1 MAGPTP
7 TESSLDTRAAPAAP
21 PSKPPGAS
29 ESRGPQK
36 TKGPMQS
43 RARGQVGKPSVTGND
58 GEHMAFHSARKGL
71 EYTLLMRTSLA
82 ALGATCLLSWSF
94 KNGFYKEGTS
104 THFGEGW
111 FKMPEQQT
119 PLS

>member
-7 TESSLDTRAAPAAP
+7 AESSLDTRAAPASP
-21 PSKPPGAS
+21 PSKAPGAS
-29 ESRGPQK
+29 ESTGPQK

-43 RARGQVGKPSVTGND
+43 RGRGQVGKPSVTGDD

-71 EYTLLMRTSLA
+71 KYTLLMRTSLA
-82 ALGATCLLSWSF
+82 ALRFTCLLSWSF
-94 KNGFYKEGTS
+94 RNGLCKEGTFM
-104 THFGEGW
+104 HFGEGW
-111 FKMPEQQT
+111 FKLPEQWA

>member
-1 MAGPTP
+1 MHFEKQTIPK
-7 TESSLDTRAAPAAP
+7 APDNSAHGLGIRKIP
-21 PSKPPGAS
+21 
-29 ESRGPQK
+29 
-36 TKGPMQS
+36 
-43 RARGQVGKPSVTGND
+43 RARGQVGKPSVTGDD